1 MSGVLPTIQ
10 NVLDNINVGI
20 CILDS
25 SGSFLFVNKAILD
38 FNGRTRKDFM
48 GKTVQDLFRE
58 GIIDKCIFETV
69 YKTKRPVTQIQTSVS
84 VNGEP
89 RERLAEVSPIFDS
102 EGNVVYAVS
111 VQRSLQKL
119 NQEYVKAK
127 KLSNTK
133 TINYSKVI
141 DKYEIIANSSAMK
154 TVLENSAI
162 VANTDSTVLLYG
174 ESGTGKEVVAK
185 FIHLTSLR
193 RHRDMVEI
201 NCASLPE
208 SLLEA
213 ELFGY
218 EKGAFTGALSS
229 GKTGLIEAAGQST
242 LFLDEINSMPL
253 SVQAKLLRVLETKTI
268 TKIASVKPKPVDF
281 RLIAATNADLSQ
293 CVQNGTFRADLYY
306 RLNVIPITIPP
317 LRERKEDIVP
327 LAKHFLEHF
336 CEKYGIAKKFSNKV
350 YQTMEQHDW
359 PGNVREVKNFVE
371 RMVIMSISSCIK
383 INQIPNGML
392 EMHTPQKLCE
402 INTNKLPPEDEKEKI
417 LRALSMHSG
426 HREKTARYLGISRR
440 TLQYK
445 LAIYGIK

>member
-1 MSGVLPTIQ
+1 MSGSLPTIQ

-25 SGSFLFVNKAILD
+25 TGSFLFVNKAILD

-48 GKTVQDLFRE
+48 GKTVQDLYRE

-69 YKTKRPVTQIQTSVS
+69 YNTKRPASQIQTSIS
-84 VNGEP
+84 VKGET
-89 RERLAEVSPIFDS
+89 RERLSEVSPIFDS

-119 NQEYVKAK
+119 NQEYIKARR
-127 KLSNTK
+127 LSNMK
-133 TINYSKVI
+133 TVDYSKVI
-141 DKYEIIANSSAMK
+141 DNHKMIADSLAMK
-154 TVLENSAI
+154 MVIEDSAK
-162 VANTDSTVLLYG
+162 VATTDSTVLLYG

-185 FIHLTSLR
+185 FIHLTSSR
-193 RHRDMVEI
+193 RHRDMIEI

-229 GKTGLIEAAGQST
+229 GKAGLIEAAEQST

-268 TKIASVKPKPVDF
+268 TKISSVKPKSVDF
-281 RLIAATNADLSQ
+281 RLIAATNADLQQ
-293 CVQNGTFRADLYY
+293 CVKNGTFRSDLYY

-317 LRERKEDIVP
+317 LRERKSDIVP

-336 CEKYGIAKKFSNKV
+336 CEKYGILKTFSSKV
-350 YQTMEQHDW
+350 YKTMEQHDW

-371 RMVIMSISSCIK
+371 RLVIMSVSSCIK
-383 INQIPNGML
+383 INQIPNGMF
-392 EMHTPQKLCE
+392 EMQKPPILCE
-402 INTNKLPPEDEKEKI
+402 TNTNELPAENEKERI
-417 LRALSMHSG
+417 QQALIMHSG
-426 HREKTARYLGISRR
+426 HRERTAHYLGISRR

-445 LAIYGIK
+445 LNAYGIK